1 MGSGCRRSKITQS
14 FAKITDQS
22 TLRQFFK
29 FSLLKPK
36 STAINLESAQ

>member
-14 FAKITDQS
+14 FEKITDQS
-22 TLRQFFK
+22 TLRQSFK

-36 STAINLESAQ
+36 NTAIGLESAQ